1 MRPVAI
7 ATLTLGLM
15 AASCSGDDS
24 GGAAGPADST
34 TTTTTEPATT
44 TTTTE
49 AEPTTTT
56 TTLAPLAR
64 GLVALSGQGND
75 LVAYDLDGNRRLVI
89 ENARDN
95 PDDGLDINAQVCFL
109 DDRTFIAGE
118 DTGQPDI
125 IPGWG
130 IFELVGDTFTELSAT
145 QVGKLVPTYQPAGSQ
160 PEMFGCGV
168 LPDGRIVTTDVG
180 NQASGPGTGQLM
192 LWFPPIEGTDIEFC
206 MVDID
211 ITTAQSI
218 AIDGDDV
225 LVASARPPTAGV
237 WRYTDLPTGPTPEE
251 GCDGIDVNGSP
262 MVTDAAE
269 TLFIDPADGGLG
281 LANGLAASPHG
292 WYVSGVFTGVINE
305 YEPDGSFRREI
316 LRPPEGESILDGPYS
331 TGTPNGIAVTDDGTI
346 WFADLALTFREGG
359 GIGPGAGVGTV
370 RIIRFVDGE
379 PQPPEI
385 IDEGL
390 AFPDAISIIP

>member
-1 MRPVAI
+1 M
-7 ATLTLGLM
+7 
-15 AASCSGDDS
+15 
-24 GGAAGPADST
+24 
-34 TTTTTEPATT
+34 
-44 TTTTE
+44 
-49 AEPTTTT
+49 
-56 TTLAPLAR
+56 
-64 GLVALSGQGND
+64 
-75 LVAYDLDGNRRLVI
+75 I
-89 ENARDN
+89 ENANDN
-95 PDDGLDINAQVCFL
+95 PEDGLDINAQVCFL

-118 DTGQPDI
+118 DTGQPEV

-130 IFELVGDTFTELSAT
+130 IFELTGDTFTELGAT

-168 LPDGRIVTTDVG
+168 LPDGRVVTTDVG

-192 LWFPPIEGTDIEFC
+192 LWFPPIEGTDVPFC

-218 AIDGDDV
+218 AIDGEDV
-225 LVASARPPTAGV
+225 LVASARPPTSGI

-269 TLFIDPADGGLG
+269 TLFIDPADGELV
-281 LANGLAASPHG
+281 LANGIAASPDG

-305 YEPDGSFRREI
+305 YGADGSFLREI
-316 LRPPEGESILDGPYS
+316 LRPPEGESIADGPYS
-331 TGTPNGIAVTDDGTI
+331 TGTPNGIAVTDDGTLWI
-346 WFADLALTFREGG
+346 ADLSLTFREGG
-359 GIGPGAGVGTV
+359 GIGPGRGTGTV
-370 RIIRFVDGE
+370 RVIRFVDGE

-390 AFPDAISIIP
+390 AFPDAMSIIP